1 MGIIGTPVVNIGS
14 RQSKRERAKNVID
27 SSNKVND
34 IYSKIKKQFGKGL
47 IVVKCMVMEMQE
59 KELLKSLKV
68 QQKLKSKKSLITNK

>member
-1 MGIIGTPVVNIGS
+1 MIFTV
-14 RQSKRERAKNVID
+14 KLK
-27 SSNKVND
+27 SNLVK
-34 IYSKIKKQFGKGL
+34 SL